1 VGIHAF
7 HGHRH
12 RYAQERYQE
21 MTGWA
26 CPARGGPRSKQ
37 LTPKQKELDREARD
51 VISHEMGHG
60 REQVT
65 AVYLGR

>member
-1 VGIHAF
+1 M
-7 HGHRH
+7 
-12 RYAQERYQE
+12 YQPNPTRYQE

-26 CPARGGPRSKQ
+26 CPAQGGPTSKQ

-60 REQVT
+60 REQIT

>member
-1 VGIHAF
+1 M

-12 RYAQERYQE
+12 RYAQRRYHE
-21 MTGWA
+21 FTGWE
-26 CPARGGPRSKQ
+26 CPARGGPTSKQ
-37 LTPKQKELDREARD
+37 LTKKQKERDREARE

-65 AVYLGR
+65 SVYLGR